1 MTVGG
6 TAATIGTHTATQITV
21 TAPAKAAGSYA
32 VVVKTPVGGTSTATH
47 NLTYVAAPVVT
58 SITPTKVKS
67 TATHALKIT
76 GTNFTT
82 VTSVTV
88 GGTAATLGTHTATQI
103 TVTAPAKAA
112 GS

>member
-1 MTVGG
+1 M
-6 TAATIGTHTATQITV
+6 

-32 VVVKTPVGGTSTATH
+32 VVVTTPVGGTSTNTH
-47 NLTYVAAPVVT
+47 NLTYVAAPAVT
-58 SITPTKVKS
+58 SITPTVKA

-88 GGTAATLGTHTATQI
+88 GGTAATLGTHTRRPRSQ
-103 TVTAPAKAA
+103 
-112 GS
+112 